1 MAGQPLDIT
10 KCMEM
15 GQVCAC
21 FNLRKAARAVTQL
34 YDEALRST
42 GLRATQLAL
51 LLATR
56 VRGPVTVK
64 DLAKTI
70 VTDRTTLTR
79 NLRPLEKQGLIRIE
93 LGEDRRERIVT
104 LTGRGQKAI
113 ADAIPLWEEAQAR
126 VAKRFGQERFRRLL
140 SDLSAMVAVTQP
152 S

>member
-1 MAGQPLDIT
+1 M
-10 KCMEM
+10 
-15 GQVCAC
+15 CAC

-51 LLATR
+51 LMATR

-113 ADAIPLWEEAQAR
+113 ADAIPLWEKTQAKVTR
-126 VAKRFGQERFRRLL
+126 SLGAERMGRLL
-140 SDLSAMVAVTQP
+140 IDLSALVEVTQQ

>member
-10 KCMEM
+10 KCLEA

-51 LLATR
+51 LMATR

-113 ADAIPLWEEAQAR
+113 ADAIPLWEKTQAKVTR
-126 VAKRFGQERFRRLL
+126 SLGAERMGRLL
-140 SDLSAMVAVTQP
+140 IDLSTLVEVTQQ

>member
-1 MAGQPLDIT
+1 M
-10 KCMEM
+10 
-15 GQVCAC
+15 CAC

-51 LLATR
+51 LMATR

-113 ADAIPLWEEAQAR
+113 ADAIPLWEKTQAKVTR
-126 VAKRFGQERFRRLL
+126 SLGAERMGRLL
-140 SDLSAMVAVTQP
+140 IDLSTLVEVTQQ